1 MDKLAAGVRSP
12 GSEKEGE
19 KTARE
24 RSVRSA
30 RDGSPGVKFPK
41 TMSRLPPS
49 SPTSKLCSYDH
60 LIEFPEVNVF
70 STILQKSKEIPKM
83 CTIIVSFYQVLQD
96 AIKFRGDEM
105 RLLYLFCSCSYIVVW
120 SWLRRVDYLQ
130 KLKVLGCI
138 DAKICK

>member
-1 MDKLAAGVRSP
+1 MAPKKYILKMKDTYVRLFGENPKEHGTRWP
-12 GSEKEGE
+12 G
-19 KTARE
+19 A
-24 RSVRSA
+24 
-30 RDGSPGVKFPK
+30 
-41 TMSRLPPS
+41 PPS

-105 RLLYLFCSCSYIVVW
+105 RLLYLFCFCS
-120 SWLRRVDYLQ
+120 
-130 KLKVLGCI
+130 
-138 DAKICK
+138 

>member
-1 MDKLAAGVRSP
+1 M
-12 GSEKEGE
+12 
-19 KTARE
+19 
-24 RSVRSA
+24 RSA

-120 SWLRRVDYLQ
+120 SWLRRVEVAGQPLQ
-130 KLKVLGCI
+130 DCEGRLLVEVTA
-138 DAKICK
+138 AKNAIHLRQPES